1 MNYAVQK
8 RDIVDE
14 PRGALAS
21 RTLAMS
27 ANPQRYHRGDW
38 CWPATLGARTKC
50 QGAEAGRDDQ
60 YETETPASPHDRQP
74 YLNRSGAT
82 SLR

>member
-21 RTLAMS
+21 RTLAMP
-27 ANPQRYHRGDW
+27 ANTNPRGDIFGGW
-38 CWPATLGARTKC
+38 IMALMDAAASMTAASHADRI
-50 QGAEAGRDDQ
+50 GRHGCGVQ
-60 YETETPASPHDRQP
+60 HRVPPTCT
-74 YLNRSGAT
+74 SG
-82 SLR
+82 